1 MPILSKYV
9 TRPEKTSLI
18 YILTSCSKPNG
29 FPNGLGRTIYNEDS
43 DSVYCF
49 HCIMASQEIANA
61 ISVPII
67 RLLNSVYSG
76 LFGQIQI
83 LRSPRIRFWNNLRC
97 GTNIFRTHPIYRLF
111 LSVDPIKFSE
121 FATGLSCV

>member
-1 MPILSKYV
+1 MFGDAWMELGMMKSLVEEVITRGNLSIGLH
-9 TRPEKTSLI
+9 RLCRS
-18 YILTSCSKPNG
+18 YIHVGVIKW
-29 FPNGLGRTIYNEDS
+29 RR
-43 DSVYCF
+43 
-49 HCIMASQEIANA
+49 AQEIANA

-121 FATGLSCV
+121 FATGLPCV